1 MHLLD
6 YYPEATINIVESEK
20 TALICAIYFGN
31 AEQNLWIACGGK
43 SMLNRER
50 MMPMLQRARRIS
62 LFPDHDAIEEWTR
75 QASAI
80 DYDGIRIQSA
90 FMRRY
95 WKEEDGQKADLAD
108 IIVRLLS
115 NSRASKV
122 QKVDEVIKEMA
133 KTKPALNKLIDKLQ
147 LTPVIP

>member
-1 MHLLD
+1 
-6 YYPEATINIVESEK
+6 
-20 TALICAIYFGN
+20 
-31 AEQNLWIACGGK
+31 
-43 SMLNRER
+43 MLTRER
-50 MMPMLQRARRIS
+50 MMPLIERGRRVS
-62 LFPDHDAIEEWTR
+62 LFPDHDGLEMWTK
-75 QASAI
+75 QAEQI
-80 DYDGIRIQSA
+80 GYDGINIQSS
-90 FMRRY
+90 FIKKY
-95 WKEEDGQKADLAD
+95 WCEEDGPKADLAD